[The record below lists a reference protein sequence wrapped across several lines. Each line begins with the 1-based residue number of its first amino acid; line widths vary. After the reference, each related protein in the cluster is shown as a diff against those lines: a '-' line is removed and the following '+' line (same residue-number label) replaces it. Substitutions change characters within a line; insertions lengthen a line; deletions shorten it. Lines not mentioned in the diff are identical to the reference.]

1 MRSVCARRSVEPC
14 SCFFVE
20 MAWLRIVKV
29 EVVDVVVDA
38 DGAVVVAMLLL
49 LLRGVVEMF
58 VVVVVVVVATSCSSS
73 SMSIMVGT
81 SPKLLC

>member
-49 LLRGVVEMF
+49 LRGVVEMF
-58 VVVVVVVVATSCSSS
+58 VVVVVVVVATSC
-73 SMSIMVGT
+73 
-81 SPKLLC
+81 

>member
-49 LLRGVVEMF
+49 RGVVEML
-58 VVVVVVVVATSCSSS
+58 VVVVVVVVATSC
-73 SMSIMVGT
+73 
-81 SPKLLC
+81 

>member
-49 LLRGVVEMF
+49 LLLLLRGVVEMF
-58 VVVVVVVVATSCSSS
+58 VVVVVVVVATSC
-73 SMSIMVGT
+73 
-81 SPKLLC
+81 

>member
-1 MRSVCARRSVEPC
+1 MVLCRLSEMRSVCARRSVEPC

-49 LLRGVVEMF
+49 RGVVEML
-58 VVVVVVVVATSCSSS
+58 VVVVVVVVATSC
-73 SMSIMVGT
+73 
-81 SPKLLC
+81 